1 MEKIKGIFAASMS
14 ILDDNLTLNVNRT
27 IKHAENVVEKGI
39 NVAMLGST
47 SQAQLIGLS
56 EKMHLIE
63 KLAESK
69 IKDSPIGL

>member
-1 MEKIKGIFAASMS
+1 MAINGVYAASMS
-14 ILDDNLTLNVNRT
+14 LISSDEHSLDVKAT

-56 EKMHLIE
+56 E
-63 KLAESK
+63 SYYF
-69 IKDSPIGL
+69 